1 MENLFEY
8 RTVNLF
14 EVVLRVALAGGFGL
28 ALGLERYWK
37 NKPMDFRA
45 FMIVA
50 VTSCV
55 IAIMAQEV
63 YADYSS
69 SDKTVRL
76 DFMQIMS
83 GVLTGI
89 GFLGAGA
96 IIRSSDGG
104 QVIGTATGA
113 SIWAAG
119 GIGLALGFGF
129 YVLSAISF
137 ATIFGVLFVFGLV
150 MRDTHTRGPG
160 GGGSA
165 A

>member
-1 MENLFEY
+1 MEHLFDY
-8 RTVNLF
+8 RTVNLG
-14 EVVLRVALAGGFGL
+14 EVILRVLLAGSFGL

-63 YADYSS
+63 YAEYSS
-69 SDKTVRL
+69 SDNTVQL
-76 DFMQIMS
+76 DFMQIIA

-96 IIRSSDGG
+96 IIRSRDGV
-104 QVIGTATGA
+104 QILGTATGA
-113 SIWAAG
+113 SIWASG

-129 YVLSAISF
+129 YMLSLVSF
-137 ATIFGVLFVFGLV
+137 LTIFGILFVFGLL
-150 MRDTHTRGPG
+150 MRTDNQ
-160 GGGSA
+160 
-165 A
+165 

>member
-1 MENLFEY
+1 MEQLFEY
-8 RTVNLF
+8 RTVNLG
-14 EVVLRVALAGGFGL
+14 EVILRVLLAGSFGL

-63 YADYSS
+63 YAEYSS
-69 SDKTVRL
+69 SDNTVQL
-76 DFMQIMS
+76 DFMQIIA

-96 IIRSSDGG
+96 IIRSRDGV
-104 QVIGTATGA
+104 QILGTATGA
-113 SIWAAG
+113 SIWASG

-129 YVLSAISF
+129 YMLSLVSF
-137 ATIFGVLFVFGLV
+137 LTIFGILFVFGLL
-150 MRDTHTRGPG
+150 MRTDNQ
-160 GGGSA
+160 
-165 A
+165 